1 MLVKMEGAYT
11 MDTLLQ
17 DDLRE
22 LMERAEG
29 LCVSLYMPTH
39 PAHLERQQEDQ
50 LRLRNLI
57 DEARTQMVHTAP
69 TLRTPDVQAMLQ
81 PATKLLQFDGDFWKH
96 QRGGL
101 AIFLAP
107 GFSRVYRLPLDCEP
121 MVMVSSRFY
130 VRPLLPLLTGH
141 GRFYLLALSQNQV
154 RLFHATQDGI
164 NEVELQDVPT
174 SMEEALAY
182 DDPERQLQFHG
193 AAAAPGAAGKRAA
206 VFYGRDAPSSYKKE
220 ALLRYCQQVNAGLR
234 PYLHNESAPLLLA
247 CVDYLFAIYQEANS
261 YTHLFPTC
269 VSGSP
274 DRLGAKA
281 LHEKAWALVQ
291 PSFQQARE
299 EAQARYWRLL
309 GKGQASADVK
319 RIVVAASQGRVETLF
334 TAAAGQQ
341 WGTVNQQTGEVC
353 LHEHAIPDDQELLN
367 LAAIYTLTN
376 GGMVYTLQPDEL
388 PDGVKLAASF
398 RY

>member
-1 MLVKMEGAYT
+1 

-17 DDLRE
+17 DDLIE
-22 LMERAEG
+22 LIERAEG

-39 PAHLERQQEDQ
+39 PTHLERQQEDQ

-57 DEARTQMVHTAP
+57 DEARTQMARTAP
-69 TLRTPDVQAMLQ
+69 TLRTPDVQAILQ

-107 GFSRVYRLPLDCEP
+107 GFSRIYRLPLDCEP
-121 MVMVSSRFY
+121 VAMVGSRFY
-130 VRPLLPLLTGH
+130 IRPLLPLLTEHGH
-141 GRFYLLALSQNQV
+141 FYLLALSQNQV
-154 RLFHATQDGI
+154 RLFQATQDDIG
-164 NEVELQDVPT
+164 EMELQDVPT
-174 SMEEALAY
+174 SMAEALAY
-182 DDPERQLQFHG
+182 DDSEKQLQFHG
-193 AAAAPGAAGKRAA
+193 AAGAPGATGKRPA
-206 VFYGRDAPSSYKKE
+206 VFYGHDSPSSYKKDS
-220 ALLRYCQQVNAGLR
+220 LLRYCQQVNAGLR
-234 PYLHNESAPLLLA
+234 PYLRDETAPLLLA
-247 CVDYLFAIYQEANS
+247 CVDYLFAIYQEVNS
-261 YTHLFPTC
+261 YAHLFPAC
-269 VSGSP
+269 LAGSP
-274 DRLGAKA
+274 DRSGAKA
-281 LHEKAWALVQ
+281 LHEKAWALLQ
-291 PSFQQARE
+291 ASFQQAGE
-299 EAQARYWRLL
+299 EAVARYWRLL
-309 GKGQASADVK
+309 GEGQASTDVK
-319 RIVVAASQGRVETLF
+319 RIVAAAFQGRVETLF

-341 WGTVNQQTGEVC
+341 WGTFNQQTGEVC